1 MKIMENNIY
10 SKKQTIKNYQNITE
24 IIIIDKELKSLNKL
38 KLDILNSVPLTGLL
52 KDDNF
57 EIILHGKVKEMID
70 NINKL
75 IEHRIETLKY
85 YYDEN

>member
-1 MKIMENNIY
+1 MKMMENNTY